1 MTEEN
6 PEQLTIPFQPSQGA
20 EGVLCTWAECS
31 NNHRW
36 IPEIA
41 ASKCPGCATP
51 VVAIKMVNCPIC
63 NEPPAGHGIRV
74 EHVTSGAWIGKACK
88 GQSSIGETTYM
99 ELVNQTAEKYQ
110 PKTQLKLDFIGAP
123 V

>member
-1 MTEEN
+1 MTVEN
-6 PEQLTIPFQPSQGA
+6 QENLTIPFQPSQGA
-20 EGVLCTWAECS
+20 EGVLCTWAGCT

-41 ASKCPGCATP
+41 VSRCPGCATP
-51 VVAIKMVNCPIC
+51 VVAIRMVNCPIC

-74 EHVTSGAWIGKACK
+74 EHVTTGQWVGKVCK
-88 GQSSIGETTYM
+88 GQTSLGETTYM
-99 ELVNQTAEKYQ
+99 ELVNQTLEKF
-110 PKTQLKLDFIGAP
+110 KLKDQIELDLAGAP